1 LSFLNNVVTWSRME
15 HNSAPQK
22 PGYPIPAA
30 DPITGGE
37 LYISELTGV
46 ESGVR
51 ISGRFE
57 VPRYARLDAE
67 HQRFLEAFLRSR
79 GMLNGVERELGI
91 SYPTVRAR
99 LDALLDALDLKPAVE
114 PPPVATPPSA
124 PEEPPKPPKP
134 AGLSDEKRRALEQL
148 ESGEISPEEAKKI
161 LGSR

>member
-1 LSFLNNVVTWSRME
+1 ME
-15 HNSAPQK
+15 HNSAPPK
-22 PGYPIPAA
+22 TGYPIPAA

-57 VPRYARLDAE
+57 IPRYARLDAE
-67 HQRFLEAFLRSR
+67 NQRFLEAFLRSR

-114 PPPVATPPSA
+114 PPPVATPPTPPAEAPA
-124 PEEPPKPPKP
+124 PEAPAAQPPKPT
-134 AGLSDEKRRALEQL
+134 GLSDEKRRALEQL
-148 ESGEISPEEAKKI
+148 ESGEISPEEAKRI
-161 LGSR
+161 LGAR

>member
-1 LSFLNNVVTWSRME
+1 ME
-15 HNSAPQK
+15 HNSAPPK
-22 PGYPIPAA
+22 TGYPIPAA

-46 ESGVR
+46 DSGVR

-124 PEEPPKPPKP
+124 PEEPPKPPT
-134 AGLSDEKRRALEQL
+134 GLSDEKRRALEQL